1 MASEDA
7 QLNSFSNSLR
17 NRKERRKEPYKGR
30 MPRLGLFM
38 LATFASVA
46 VFSAANETMT
56 DQHVQDRVEELMSSM
71 DLDTM
76 LGQMTQ
82 LDISTIM
89 HPNRTLNRAI
99 VHEHARLSVG
109 SYLNTPGAE
118 LNDSNSN
125 STHNFSPKE
134 WRDLVRDIQ
143 DIYASHGSHPVLYG
157 LDSVHGADY
166 VRGAVLFGQQL
177 NAAATFNPN
186 LVYDM
191 GRITARDTAAAG
203 IPWLFAPILE
213 ISQNPLWARTFETF
227 GEDPHLVSVMAD
239 AIVRGIQSNGTT
251 AACMKHI
258 IGYSKT
264 PTGHDRAGVTVSDFD
279 LLNHFAPSFLAA
291 IKAGAMTAMESYIS
305 INGVPVVANTKILRD
320 LVRHDMGFQ
329 GLIVTDYSEIHNLHV
344 WHRVASTDQDAV
356 RMALTNAPLDMS
368 MVSYN
373 TTFIDMARL
382 TVQEN
387 PELLDRVKASARRI
401 ITTKVKLDLYE
412 NALPGTAS
420 DISLVG
426 QNESRQTALELAR
439 ESIVLLKNED
449 GLLPL
454 SPDSDIFL
462 TGHAADNVGLLCGG
476 WSLRWQGVSG
486 NSLFPN
492 GISLRQGIANVLNTS
507 SGSVQYANDLHPNGS
522 YSSVALQFITNRAAQ
537 SKYTVIAIGEGAYA
551 EKPGDLD
558 DLNLPRGQ
566 VDYVREVAATGTKVI
581 LVLAQGRPRLLQGL
595 AELAHAVVYAMLP
608 GELGGQALAEILFG
622 RVNPSGRL
630 PITYPKTPANIA
642 IPYNH
647 LVSTRCRDE
656 GPCEMEWHFGHG
668 LSYSVFEYGSVSLSK
683 NSICGSD
690 DASLEVSV
698 TVTNAGSM
706 TGKET
711 VMLFLIQPFRA
722 ISVPE
727 IKQLKKFAKIH
738 LQPGETQV
746 VSFTLTREDW
756 GVFDPQIGSGFRR
769 IVEPGS
775 YFVAVKPE
783 TDCNVYNEGDAKS
796 SGLCAQFTI
805 QDN

>member
-1 MASEDA
+1 
-7 QLNSFSNSLR
+7 
-17 NRKERRKEPYKGR
+17 
-30 MPRLGLFM
+30 MPRLVLIV
-38 LATFASVA
+38 LATFALLA
-46 VFSAANETMT
+46 AFIAAND
-56 DQHVQDRVEELMSSM
+56 DQRVQNRVEEMMSSM
-71 DLDTM
+71 DLDAM
-76 LGQMTQ
+76 LGQMAQ
-82 LDISTIM
+82 LDVSTIL
-89 HPNRTLNRAI
+89 HRNRTLNRAI
-99 VHEHARLSVG
+99 VHEHARLNIG

-118 LNDSNSN
+118 LNDSNPN
-125 STHNFSPKE
+125 STHNFSPRE
-134 WRDLVRDIQ
+134 WRELITEIQ
-143 DIYASHGSHPVLYG
+143 DIYAAHGSHPILYG
-157 LDSVHGADY
+157 LDSVHGANY
-166 VRGAVLFGQQL
+166 VGGATLFGQQL

-191 GRITARDTAAAG
+191 GRITARDTAASG

-264 PTGHDRAGVTVSDFD
+264 PTGHDRAGVTISDFD
-279 LLNHFAPSFLAA
+279 LLNHFAPSFMAA

-329 GLIVTDYSEIHNLHV
+329 GLIVTDYAEIHNLHV
-344 WHRVASTDQDAV
+344 WHRVAKSDQDAV

-368 MVSYN
+368 MVPFN

-382 TVQEN
+382 TIQEN
-387 PELLDRVKASARRI
+387 PELLDRVKDSVRRI
-401 ITTKVKLDLYE
+401 LTTKVKLGLYE

-420 DISLVG
+420 DVALVG
-426 QNESRQTALELAR
+426 QNESRQAALELAR
-439 ESIVLLKNED
+439 ESVVLLKNED
-449 GLLPL
+449 NLLPL
-454 SPDSDIFL
+454 SPDSDVFL
-462 TGHAADNVGLLCGG
+462 TGHSADNVGLLCGG

-486 NSLFPN
+486 NSLFPH
-492 GISLRQGIANVLNTS
+492 GISLRQGIANVLDAR
-507 SGSVQYANDLHPNGS
+507 SGSVHYANDLHPNGS
-522 YSSVALQFITNRAAQ
+522 YSSAALQIIKSRAAQ
-537 SKYTVIAIGEGAYA
+537 SMYTIVAIGEGEYA

-558 DLNLPRGQ
+558 DLNLPLGQ
-566 VDYVREVAATGTKVI
+566 VDYVREIAATGTKVI
-581 LVLAQGRPRLLQGL
+581 LVLVQGRPRLLQGL
-595 AELAHAVVYAMLP
+595 ADIAHAVVYAMLP
-608 GELGGQALAEILFG
+608 GELGGQALADILFG

-647 LVSTRCRDE
+647 LVSTRCRDD
-656 GPCEMEWHFGHG
+656 GPCKMEWNFGHG
-668 LSYSVFEYGSVSLSK
+668 LSYSVFEYGNVSLSK
-683 NSICGSD
+683 TSLCDSD
-690 DASLEVSV
+690 DASLEVIV
-698 TVTNAGSM
+698 AVTNTGSM
-706 TGKET
+706 AGKET

-727 IKQLKKFAKIH
+727 VKQLKKFTKIH
-738 LQPGETQV
+738 LEPGETQV

-756 GVFDPQIGSGFRR
+756 GVFDPQIGSGFHR
-769 IVEPGS
+769 IVEPGK

-783 TDCNVYNEGDAKS
+783 TDCNVYDESGAKS

>member
-1 MASEDA
+1 
-7 QLNSFSNSLR
+7 
-17 NRKERRKEPYKGR
+17 
-30 MPRLGLFM
+30 
-38 LATFASVA
+38 
-46 VFSAANETMT
+46 
-56 DQHVQDRVEELMSSM
+56 
-71 DLDTM
+71 M
-76 LGQMTQ
+76 LGQMVQ
-82 LDISTIM
+82 LDVSTIM

-99 VHEHARLSVG
+99 VHEHAKLNIG

-118 LNDSNSN
+118 LNDSNPN
-125 STHNFSPKE
+125 STRNFSPKE
-134 WRDLVRDIQ
+134 WRELITEIQ
-143 DIYASHGSHPVLYG
+143 GIYAAHGSQPIMYG

-166 VRGAVLFGQQL
+166 VRGAVLYGQQL
-177 NAAATFNPN
+177 NAAATFNPD

-191 GRITARDTAAAG
+191 GRITARDTAVAG

-213 ISQNPLWARTFETF
+213 ISRNPLWARTFETF

-258 IGYSKT
+258 IGYSNT
-264 PTGHDRAGVTVSDFD
+264 PTGHDRAGVTLSDYD
-279 LLNHFAPSFLAA
+279 LLNYFAPSFMAA

-320 LVRHDMGFQ
+320 LVRHDMGFD
-329 GLIVTDYSEIHNLHV
+329 GLIVTDYAEIHNLHV
-344 WHRVASTDQDAV
+344 WHRSAKTDQDAV
-356 RMALTNAPLDMS
+356 RMTLTNTPLDMS
-368 MVSYN
+368 MVPYN

-382 TVQEN
+382 AVQAN
-387 PELLDRVKASARRI
+387 PKLIDRVKDSVRRI
-401 ITTKVKLDLYE
+401 LATKVRLGLYE

-420 DISLVG
+420 DIDLVG
-426 QNESRQTALELAR
+426 QDESRQSALELAR

-449 GLLPL
+449 GVLPL
-454 SPDSDIFL
+454 SPDSDVFL
-462 TGHAADNVGLLCGG
+462 TGHSADNVGLLCGG

-492 GISLRQGIANVLNTS
+492 GISLRLGMTNLLNAS
-507 SGSVQYANDLHPNGS
+507 SGSVHYANELYPNGS
-522 YSSVALQFITNRAAQ
+522 YSPSSLQAIKNRAAQ
-537 SKYTVIAIGEGAYA
+537 IEYTIVAVGEGVYA

-558 DLNLPRGQ
+558 NLNLPHGQ
-566 VDYVREVAATGTKVI
+566 VEYVREIAATGTKVI

-595 AELAHAVVYAMLP
+595 ADIAHAVVYAMLP

-656 GPCEMEWHFGHG
+656 GPCEMEWNFGHG
-668 LSYSVFEYGSVSLSK
+668 LSYSDFKYGNVSLSK
-683 NSICGSD
+683 TSFCDSD
-690 DASLEVSV
+690 DASIEVIV
-698 TVTNAGSM
+698 TVTNAGPM
-706 TGKET
+706 AGKET
-711 VMLFLIQPFRA
+711 VMLFLIQPYRA

-727 IKQLKKFAKIH
+727 VKQLKKFSKIH

-746 VSFTLTREDW
+746 VLFVLTREDW
-756 GVFDPQIGSGFRR
+756 GVLDPQIGSGFRR
-769 IVEPGS
+769 VVEPGI
-775 YFVAVKPE
+775 YFVAVKSDTE
-783 TDCNVYNEGDAKS
+783 CNVYGESGAES